1 MTVGQLVLKHLLM
14 EFSVETT
21 KTEATT
27 PGKNNLNLA
36 RSDYSGSKSTLCS
49 GCGHDSITNNLISA
63 LYQSSINPYKVAKM
77 SGIGCSSKTTAYFLS
92 KSHGFNSLH
101 GRMAPVATG
110 AKIVNPELQ
119 MIGVSGD
126 GDTASI
132 GLGGFCHM
140 IRRNVPMVYI
150 VENNGVYGLTK
161 GQFSATADVGSTL
174 KSGLTNEFQSI
185 DLCALA
191 IELGCSFVARS
202 FSGDAKQL
210 VPLLRSALQHPGTA
224 IIDIISPCITFA
236 NHTGSTKS
244 YDMVKELNVPLQE
257 LGYISPTPEISA
269 DYKDG
274 ETTTIQMHDGSL
286 LTLKKIDPKAH
297 DVTDAKQALNL
308 LFESRN
314 KNEFLTGLF
323 YYKKDSDN
331 IIDQLSLSQAPLVS
345 LTENELRP
353 SEQKLRECLQ
363 EFF

>member
-1 MTVGQLVLKHLLM
+1 M
-14 EFSVETT
+14 ETPKVETT
-21 KTEATT
+21 A
-27 PGKNNLNLA
+27 PSKNQRGLA
-36 RSDYSGSKSTLCS
+36 RSDYAGAKSTLCS

-77 SGIGCSSKTTAYFLS
+77 SGIGCSSKTTAYFLN

-110 AKIVNPELQ
+110 AKAVNHELN

-150 VENNGVYGLTK
+150 IENNGVYGLTK
-161 GQFSATADVGSTL
+161 GQFSATADKGTSQ
-174 KSGLTNEFQSI
+174 KSGQLNQFESI

-191 IELGCSFVARS
+191 IELGCTFVARS

-236 NHTGSTKS
+236 NHSGSTKS

-257 LGYISPTPEISA
+257 LGYISPTPEIA
-269 DYKDG
+269 VDYQEG
-274 ETTTIQMHDGSL
+274 ETKTIEMHDGSL
-286 LTLKKIDPKAH
+286 LTLKKIDTRAH
-297 DVTDAKQALNL
+297 DVTDAKAALQI
-308 LFESRN
+308 LFETRHN
-314 KNEFLTGLF
+314 HEFLTGLF
-323 YYKKDSDN
+323 YYQDPKENFVTQLKLPQTPLA
-331 IIDQLSLSQAPLVS
+331 QLS
-345 LTENELRP
+345 EKDLRP
-353 SEQKLRECLQ
+353 SEQDLRASLK